1 MTTPKSFFPLFID
14 MSGKKVLIIGGG
26 NVAERRVKVLVSFNA
41 DITVISPD
49 ITEYIE
55 RVSSSNLIHLLRR
68 RYENGDIAA
77 INPFLVIA
85 ATNERQV
92 NHAIMTEAKNQN
104 ILVSVTDSRDEC
116 TFYFPAI
123 AENDDYIAGLVSKK
137 GDNHSGVKRT
147 AEKIREIIDG

>member
-68 RYENGDIAA
+68 QASIVSESRYHAA
-77 INPFLVIA
+77 RIFRLV
-85 ATNERQV
+85 
-92 NHAIMTEAKNQN
+92 
-104 ILVSVTDSRDEC
+104 
-116 TFYFPAI
+116 
-123 AENDDYIAGLVSKK
+123 G
-137 GDNHSGVKRT
+137 
-147 AEKIREIIDG
+147 